1 MRLLHRVRALVGALR
16 RSKRNRAELP
26 RWLARRP
33 ALLASTAV
41 GELALLTQNR
51 ADPRLKTLAGTK
63 AAALVSCEYC
73 LDISAA
79 LAKADG
85 LTPQHLVDLP
95 RFEESDVYTELEVL
109 VLRLTTCMSR
119 TPAYVPPELRDA
131 LIARV
136 GKAAYVELAFEVAW
150 EHKRGR
156 FYQALGLQPTGIAD
170 GLTCPIPE
178 GVPARAQ
185 A

>member
-1 MRLLHRVRALVGALR
+1 MRFLHRLGAVTGALR
-16 RSKRNRAELP
+16 RSKRHRLDMP

-41 GELALLTQNR
+41 GELALLAQNR
-51 ADPRLKTLAGTK
+51 ADPRLKTLAGMK

-85 LTPQHLVDLP
+85 FSADTLV
-95 RFEESDVYTELEVL
+95 E
-109 VLRLTTCMSR
+109 RL
-119 TPAYVPPELRDA
+119 
-131 LIARV
+131 
-136 GKAAYVELAFEVAW
+136 GKAAYVELAFEIAW

-156 FYQALGLQPTGIAD
+156 FYHAIGLRPTGIAE
-170 GLTCPIPE
+170 GLVCPIPE
-178 GVPARAQ
+178 GRPGAGAT
-185 A
+185 AS